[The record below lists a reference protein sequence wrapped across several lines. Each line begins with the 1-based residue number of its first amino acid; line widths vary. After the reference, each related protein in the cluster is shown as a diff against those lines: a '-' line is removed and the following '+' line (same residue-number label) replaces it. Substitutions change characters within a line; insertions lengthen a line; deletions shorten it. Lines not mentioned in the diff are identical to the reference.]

1 MNLLKTMLV
10 ICLAA
15 LLSMATGCSIV
26 NKSETPSQPAPAA
39 AAGGA
44 SQSNVVSSDARVKA
58 STGRYYDFD
67 DIQVPTQLKLDK
79 EKSIL
84 FKVGTFKAGL
94 LTFSDNLEV
103 ESLINWFVETMAKDN
118 WTLKSS
124 FKYPKVA
131 LFFAKQ
137 GKTCVIHI
145 TEHTFST
152 VVEIWVAPAI

>member
-1 MNLLKTMLV
+1 MKLVKTMLV
-10 ICLAA
+10 IGLAFSM
-15 LLSMATGCSIV
+15 SMAMGCSIFQ
-26 NKSETPSQPAPAA
+26 KEATPSQPAPAA
-39 AAGGA
+39 DSGSQGNVANSGA
-44 SQSNVVSSDARVKA
+44 PAKA
-58 STGRYYDFD
+58 SLGRYYDFD
-67 DIQVPTQLKLDK
+67 DIQVPNQLKLDK
-79 EKSIL
+79 DKSIL

-103 ESLINWFVETMAKDN
+103 ESLINFFVETMAKDN
-118 WTLKSS
+118 WALKSS

-152 VVEIWVAPAI
+152 EVEIWVAPAI

>member
-1 MNLLKTMLV
+1 
-10 ICLAA
+10 
-15 LLSMATGCSIV
+15 
-26 NKSETPSQPAPAA
+26 
-39 AAGGA
+39 
-44 SQSNVVSSDARVKA
+44 
-58 STGRYYDFD
+58 
-67 DIQVPTQLKLDK
+67 
-79 EKSIL
+79 L

-103 ESLINWFVETMAKDN
+103 ESLINFFVETMAKDN
-118 WTLKSS
+118 WALKSS

-152 VVEIWVAPAI
+152 EVEIWVAPAI

>member
-1 MNLLKTMLV
+1 MNMRKTALV
-10 ICLAA
+10 ICMAA
-15 LLSMATGCSIV
+15 LACLAVGCSV
-26 NKSETPSQPAPAA
+26 FHKEATAGQQSTTSDGEAA
-39 AAGGA
+39 TNVAN
-44 SQSNVVSSDARVKA
+44 SNVPVKA
-58 STGRYYDFD
+58 AMGRYYDFD

-79 EKSIL
+79 DKSIL

-103 ESLINWFVETMAKDN
+103 ESLINFFAEGMARDN
-118 WTLKSS
+118 WVLKSS

-152 VVEIWVAPAI
+152 EVAIWVAPTL